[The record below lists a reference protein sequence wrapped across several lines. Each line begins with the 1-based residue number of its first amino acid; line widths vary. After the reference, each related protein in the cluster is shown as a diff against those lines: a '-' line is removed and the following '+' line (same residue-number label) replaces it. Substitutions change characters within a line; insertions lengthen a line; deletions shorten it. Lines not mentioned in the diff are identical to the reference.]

1 MPGNVTSPTYR
12 PSPLTSLG
20 SSKRGT
26 ACPTPNSPTA
36 LTSHLHSGGRAG
48 RGRMP
53 HAIGS
58 QSRKAHPRIDGM
70 ARSLHAFYTFERER
84 EAMRCP
90 AIRTLLA
97 TCLLALCSLPAL
109 NEARADAVA
118 DFYRGKTIT
127 VIVGYTAGGG
137 YDLYARALSRH
148 MGKHLPG
155 NPGFIVQ
162 NLTGAGSLNAANHIY
177 NVAPKDGTVFGTFAR
192 GLAIEPLIGTAK
204 VQFDATRFTWL
215 GSGTNEISLCA
226 TWHTSPIKTW
236 ADALKTPFTVG
247 GEGAGSDPDTYS
259 ALIRNVFGAKLKL
272 VTGYHGTSDII
283 LAIERG
289 EVDGRCGWSWSSIKS
304 TRAAWITEKKLNY
317 VTHNS
322 EQKAEELPH
331 IPSIADFAND
341 RQKQVIRLATS
352 RQVMG
357 RPFAAPP
364 GVPEDRKQALRKAF
378 DDTLKDPA
386 FLDEASKLKL
396 EVNPVSGAEVD
407 KLVAEL
413 YRTPKDIVE
422 EARKAIAP

>member
-1 MPGNVTSPTYR
+1 
-12 PSPLTSLG
+12 
-20 SSKRGT
+20 
-26 ACPTPNSPTA
+26 
-36 LTSHLHSGGRAG
+36 
-48 RGRMP
+48 
-53 HAIGS
+53 
-58 QSRKAHPRIDGM
+58 
-70 ARSLHAFYTFERER
+70 
-84 EAMRCP
+84 MRCP
-90 AIRTLLA
+90 AIRLPLV
-97 TCLLALCSLPAL
+97 TCLLGLCAGAALTK
-109 NEARADAVA
+109 EAAGDAVS
-118 DFYRGKTIT
+118 DFYRGKTVTI
-127 VIVGYTAGGG
+127 IVGYSAGGG
-137 YDLYARALSRH
+137 YDIYARALARH

-155 NPGFIVQ
+155 NPSFIVQ
-162 NLTGAGSLNAANHIY
+162 NLTGAGSLNAANNIY

-226 TWHTSPIKTW
+226 TWHTSPVKTW
-236 ADALKTPFTVG
+236 ADALKTGFTVG

-317 VTHNS
+317 IAHNS
-322 EQKAEELPH
+322 EQKADELPH
-331 IPSIADFAND
+331 VPSITDFAND
-341 RQKQVIRLATS
+341 RQKQVIRLVTS

-378 DDTLKDPA
+378 DDTLKDAA
-386 FLDEASKLKL
+386 FLEEASKLKL

-407 KLVAEL
+407 QLIAEL
-413 YRTPKDIVE
+413 YRAPKDIVE